1 MRRAVPAASGPLAVA
16 ADGVHRSSRHK
27 KEVPVGLVDELQTIV
42 GSDFVVTRR
51 DQMEQYLLDETPQA
65 VKPVPAGNVIVVKPS
80 TAAQVSEIVK
90 LANRT
95 LTPVFPRG
103 GGTST
108 VGGPIPTADG
118 IVLSLERLDR
128 LIEIDL
134 DNLMVVAEAGVTM
147 ETMLR
152 AVEAKGLLFPPHPG
166 DEGAQVGGI
175 IACNAGGSRAVK
187 YGIVRNYVKGLE
199 VVLPTGELVSMGG
212 KLLKNNTGL
221 DLMHLMIGS
230 EGILGVITK
239 AVFRLYPRPAM
250 TAVLLVSFAERH
262 AAVTAVPRVLQAG
275 IIPLAIEYVERDII
289 EISARHLGLTW
300 PAKTGD
306 AHIIFTV
313 DGSSEED
320 VYGQCQRIAEVCDAN
335 GAVDTLFA
343 ETRQEQDNI
352 LKMRNELYG
361 VLMPDLAESLD
372 LDVPPARVADFLDA
386 VERIARQYGSRIPNY
401 GHAADGNLHPHLM
414 MDLQRRGLLW
424 TVKDAIYEEGARLGG
439 IVTAEHGVGRS
450 RRVYF
455 DRYTDDTSKRLM
467 RGIKQVFD
475 PNNILNPGNAI
486 T

>member
-1 MRRAVPAASGPLAVA
+1 M
-16 ADGVHRSSRHK
+16 D
-27 KEVPVGLVDELQTIV
+27 LVDELRTIV
-42 GSDFVVTRR
+42 GSDFVITRR

-65 VKPVPAGNVIVVKPS
+65 VKPVAAAHVIVAKPS
-80 TAAQVSEIVK
+80 TTTEVSEVVK

-95 LTPVFPRG
+95 HTPLYPRG

-118 IVLSLERLDR
+118 IVLSLERLDH

-134 DNLMVVAEAGVTM
+134 ENLMVVAEAGVTM

-152 AVEAKGLLFPPHPG
+152 SVEAKGLLFPPHPG
-166 DEGAQVGGI
+166 DEGAQVGGV

-199 VVLPTGELVSMGG
+199 VVLPTGEIVNMGG

-230 EGILGVITK
+230 EGTLGIITR
-239 AVFRLYPRPAM
+239 AVFRLYPKPAV
-250 TAVLLVSFAERH
+250 TAVLLVSFDERH
-262 AAVTAVPRVLQAG
+262 AAVEAVPKVLQAG

-289 EISARHLGLTW
+289 EISATHLGLMW
-300 PAKTGD
+300 PAKKGN
-306 AHIIFTV
+306 AHLIFTV
-313 DGSSEED
+313 DGNSED
-320 VYGQCQRIAEVCDAN
+320 LVYGMCERIAEVCDAN

-343 ETRQEQDNI
+343 ETRQEQENI

-372 LDVPPARVADFLDA
+372 LAVPPARVADFLDA
-386 VERIARQYGSRIPNY
+386 VERIAERFGSRIPNY

-414 MDLQRRGLLW
+414 MDLQKRGLLW
-424 TVKDAIYEEGARLGG
+424 EVKDAIYEEGARLGG

-455 DRYTDDTSKRLM
+455 DRYTDETSKRLM
-467 RGIKQVFD
+467 RGIKQLFD
-475 PNNILNPGNAI
+475 PNNILNPGAAM

>member
-1 MRRAVPAASGPLAVA
+1 VALA
-16 ADGVHRSSRHK
+16 
-27 KEVPVGLVDELQTIV
+27 DELRTIV
-42 GSDFVVTRR
+42 GTDFVVTQRE
-51 DQMEQYLLDETPQA
+51 QIGQYLLDETPQA
-65 VKPVPAGNVIVVKPS
+65 VKPVAADNVIVVKPANA
-80 TAAQVSEIVK
+80 TQVSEIVK

-108 VGGPIPTADG
+108 VGGPIPTSDG
-118 IVLSLERLDR
+118 IVLSLERLDHVE
-128 LIEIDL
+128 EIDME
-134 DNLMVVAEAGVTM
+134 NMMVVAESGVTM
-147 ETMLR
+147 ETLLR
-152 AVEAKGLLFPPHPG
+152 AVEGAGLFFPPHPG
-166 DEGAQVGGI
+166 DEGAQVGGV

-199 VVLPTGELVSMGG
+199 VVLPTGEIVTMGG

-230 EGILGVITK
+230 EGTLGIITK
-239 AVFRLYPRPAM
+239 AVFRLYPRAAV
-250 TAVLLVSFAERH
+250 TAVLLVSFEERH
-262 AAVTAVPRVLQAG
+262 AAVAAVPRVLQAG

-313 DGSSEED
+313 DGNSEDE

-372 LDVPPARVADFLDA
+372 LAVPPARVADFLDA
-386 VERIARQYGSRIPNY
+386 VERIAVQYGSRIPNY

-414 MDLQRRGLLW
+414 MDLQQRGLLW
-424 TVKDAIYEEGARLGG
+424 TVKDAIYEEGAKLGG

-455 DRYTDDTSKRLM
+455 DRYTDETSKHLM
-467 RGIKQVFD
+467 RGIKQLFD
-475 PNNILNPGNAI
+475 PNNILNPGAAM
-486 T
+486 

>member
-1 MRRAVPAASGPLAVA
+1 MQVDLI
-16 ADGVHRSSRHK
+16 
-27 KEVPVGLVDELQTIV
+27 DELRSIV
-42 GSDFVVTRR
+42 GADYVVTHR
-51 DQMEQYLLDETPQA
+51 DQIGQYLLDETPQA
-65 VKPVPAGNVIVVKPS
+65 VKPVPAELVVVVKPAD
-80 TAAQVSEIVK
+80 TRQVSDIVK

-95 LTPVFPRG
+95 RTALYPRG

-108 VGGPIPTADG
+108 VGGPIPTSDG
-118 IVLSLERLDR
+118 IVLSLERLDHI
-128 LIEIDL
+128 IEIDT

-147 ETMLR
+147 ETLLR
-152 AVEAKGLLFPPHPG
+152 ATEAAGLLFPPHPG
-166 DEGAQVGGI
+166 DEGAQVGGVV
-175 IACNAGGSRAVK
+175 ACNAGGSRAVK

-230 EGILGVITK
+230 EGTLGIITK
-239 AVFRLYPRPAM
+239 AIFRLYPMPAV
-250 TAVLLVSFAERH
+250 TAVLLVSFDERH
-262 AAVTAVPRVLQAG
+262 TAVAAVPKVLQAG

-306 AHIIFTV
+306 AHLIFTV
-313 DGSSEED
+313 DGSSEDE
-320 VYGQCQRIAEVCDAN
+320 VFGMCERIAEVCDES

-361 VLMPDLAESLD
+361 VLMPELAESLD
-372 LDVPPARVADFLDA
+372 LAVPPARVADFLDA
-386 VERIARQYGSRIPNY
+386 VERIANQFGSRIPNY

-414 MDLQRRGLLW
+414 MDLQQRGILW
-424 TVKDAIYEEGARLGG
+424 DVKDAIYEEGARLGG
-439 IVTAEHGVGRS
+439 TVTAEHGVGRS

-455 DRYTDDTSKRLM
+455 DRYTDETSKRLM
-467 RGIKQVFD
+467 RGIKQLFD
-475 PNNILNPGNAI
+475 PNNILNPGAAM

>member
-1 MRRAVPAASGPLAVA
+1 M
-16 ADGVHRSSRHK
+16 
-27 KEVPVGLVDELQTIV
+27 KEVPVDLVDELRSIV
-42 GSDFVVTRR
+42 GADFVVTRR
-51 DQMEQYLLDETPQA
+51 DQMQQYLLDETPQA
-65 VKPVPAGNVIVVKPS
+65 VKPVAADNVIVVKPANAS
-80 TAAQVSEIVK
+80 QVSDILK

-95 LTPVFPRG
+95 KTPVFPRG

-108 VGGPIPTADG
+108 VGGPIPTSDG

-128 LIEIDL
+128 LIEIDME
-134 DNLMVVAEAGVTM
+134 NLMVVAEAGVTM
-147 ETMLR
+147 ETLLR

-199 VVLPTGELVSMGG
+199 VVFPTGEIVTMGG

-221 DLMHLMIGS
+221 DLIHLMIGS

-262 AAVTAVPRVLQAG
+262 AAVAAVPKVLQAG

-313 DGSSEED
+313 DGSNEDD

-343 ETRQEQDNI
+343 ETKQEQDAI

-386 VERIARQYGSRIPNY
+386 VERIAVQYGSRIPNY

-414 MDLQRRGLLW
+414 MDLQQRELLW

-455 DRYTDDTSKRLM
+455 DRYTDETSKQLM
-467 RGIKQVFD
+467 RGIKQLFD
-475 PNNILNPGNAI
+475 PNNILNPGAAI

>member
-1 MRRAVPAASGPLAVA
+1 M
-16 ADGVHRSSRHK
+16 
-27 KEVPVGLVDELQTIV
+27 GLVDELHGIV
-42 GSDFVVTRR
+42 GTDFVVTSRE
-51 DQMEQYLLDETPQA
+51 QMGQYLLDETPQA
-65 VKPVPAGNVIVVKPS
+65 VKPMPADNVVVVKPS
-80 TAAQVSEIVK
+80 NTAQVSDIVK
-90 LANRT
+90 LANHT
-95 LTPVFPRG
+95 LTPLYPRG

-118 IVLSLERLDR
+118 IVLSLERLDH
-128 LIEIDL
+128 IAEIDTA
-134 DNLMVVAEAGVTM
+134 NLMVVTEAGVTM

-152 AVEAKGLLFPPHPG
+152 SVEAEGLLFPPHPG
-166 DEGAQVGGI
+166 DEGAQVGGV

-199 VVLPTGELVSMGG
+199 VVLPTGEIVTMGG

-230 EGILGVITK
+230 EGTLGIITK
-239 AVFRLYPRPAM
+239 ATFRLYPKPAL
-250 TAVLLVSFAERH
+250 TAVLLVSFDERH
-262 AAVTAVPRVLQAG
+262 TAVAAVPKVLQAG

-306 AHIIFTV
+306 AHLIFTV
-313 DGSSEED
+313 DGGTED
-320 VYGQCQRIAEVCDAN
+320 EVFGMCERIAEVCDEN

-361 VLMPDLAESLD
+361 VLMPELAESLD
-372 LDVPPARVADFLDA
+372 LAVPPARVADFLDA
-386 VERIARQYGSRIPNY
+386 VDNIANQYGRRIPNY

-414 MDLQRRGLLW
+414 MDLQQRGILW
-424 TVKDAIYEEGARLGG
+424 DVKDAIYEEGARLGG

-450 RRVYF
+450 RRPYF
-455 DRYTDDTSKRLM
+455 DRYTDETSKRLM
-467 RGIKQVFD
+467 RGIKHLFD
-475 PNNILNPGNAI
+475 PNNILNPGAAM

>member
-1 MRRAVPAASGPLAVA
+1 MALA
-16 ADGVHRSSRHK
+16 
-27 KEVPVGLVDELQTIV
+27 DELRTIV
-42 GSDFVVTRR
+42 GTDFVVTQRE
-51 DQMEQYLLDETPQA
+51 QIGQYLLDETPQA
-65 VKPVPAGNVIVVKPS
+65 VKPVAADNVIVVKPAS
-80 TAAQVSEIVK
+80 AAQISEILK

-95 LTPVFPRG
+95 RTPVYPRG

-108 VGGPIPTADG
+108 VGGPIPTSDG
-118 IVLSLERLDR
+118 VVLSLERLDHVE
-128 LIEIDL
+128 EIDME
-134 DNLMVVAEAGVTM
+134 NMMVVAESGVTM
-147 ETMLR
+147 ETLLR
-152 AVEAKGLLFPPHPG
+152 AVEGAGLFFPPHPG
-166 DEGAQVGGI
+166 DEGAQVGGV

-199 VVLPTGELVSMGG
+199 VVLPTGEIVTMGG

-230 EGILGVITK
+230 EGTLGIITK
-239 AVFRLYPRPAM
+239 AVFRLYPRAAV
-250 TAVLLVSFAERH
+250 TAVLLVSFEERH
-262 AAVTAVPRVLQAG
+262 AAVAAVPRVLQAG

-313 DGSSEED
+313 DGNSEDE

-372 LDVPPARVADFLDA
+372 LAVPPARVADFLDA
-386 VERIARQYGSRIPNY
+386 VERIAVQYGSRIPNY

-414 MDLQRRGLLW
+414 MDLQQRGLLW
-424 TVKDAIYEEGARLGG
+424 TVKDAIYEEGAKLGG

-455 DRYTDDTSKRLM
+455 DRYTDETSKHLM
-467 RGIKQVFD
+467 RGIKQLFD
-475 PNNILNPGNAI
+475 PNNILNPGAAM
-486 T
+486 

>member
-1 MRRAVPAASGPLAVA
+1 MTQCRNAPERKLREPPYHTGGSTGGKGVAVELT
-16 ADGVHRSSRHK
+16 
-27 KEVPVGLVDELQTIV
+27 DELRTIV
-42 GSDFVVTRR
+42 GDDYVVTHRE
-51 DQMEQYLLDETPQA
+51 QMSQYLLDETPQG
-65 VKPVPAGNVIVVKPS
+65 VKPVAAANVIVVKPDS
-80 TAAQVSEIVK
+80 PAQISEILK

-95 LTPVFPRG
+95 RTPVYPRG

-108 VGGPIPTADG
+108 VGGPIPTDDG

-128 LIEIDL
+128 LIEIDME
-134 DNLMVVAEAGVTM
+134 NLMVVAEAGVTM

-152 AVEAKGLLFPPHPG
+152 SVEAAGLLFPPHPG
-166 DEGAQVGGI
+166 DEGAQVGGV

-199 VVLPTGELVSMGG
+199 VVLPTGEIVTMGG

-239 AVFRLYPRPAM
+239 AVFRLYPKPAV

-262 AAVTAVPRVLQAG
+262 TAVAAVPKVLQAG

-289 EISARHLGLTW
+289 DISARHLGLTW
-300 PAKTGD
+300 PAKSGD
-306 AHIIFTV
+306 AHLIFTV
-313 DGSSEED
+313 DGGTED
-320 VYGQCQRIAEVCDAN
+320 EVFGLCERIAEVCDAN

-343 ETRQEQDNI
+343 ETKQEQDNI

-361 VLMPDLAESLD
+361 ALMPDLAESLD
-372 LDVPPARVADFLDA
+372 LAVPPARVADFLDA
-386 VERIARQYGSRIPNY
+386 VERIAQQHGSRIPNY

-414 MDLQRRGLLW
+414 MDLQQRGLLW
-424 TVKDAIYEEGARLGG
+424 EVKDAIYEEGAKLGG
-439 IVTAEHGVGRS
+439 TVTAEHGVGRS

-455 DRYTDDTSKRLM
+455 DRYTDETSKRLM
-467 RGIKQVFD
+467 RGIKQLFD
-475 PNNILNPGNAI
+475 PNNILNPGAAI

>member
-1 MRRAVPAASGPLAVA
+1 M
-16 ADGVHRSSRHK
+16 
-27 KEVPVGLVDELQTIV
+27 GLVEELRTIV
-42 GSDFVVTRR
+42 GTDFVVTQR
-51 DQMEQYLLDETPQA
+51 DQIGQYLLDETPQA
-65 VKPVPAGNVIVVKPS
+65 VKPVAADNVIVVKPA
-80 TAAQVSEIVK
+80 TAVQVSDIVK
-90 LANRT
+90 LANHT
-95 LTPVFPRG
+95 HTPVYPRG

-108 VGGPIPTADG
+108 VGGPIPTSDG

-128 LIEIDL
+128 VVEIDME
-134 DNLMVVAEAGVTM
+134 NMMIVAESGVTM

-152 AVEAKGLLFPPHPG
+152 AVEDAGLFFPPHPG

-199 VVLPTGELVSMGG
+199 VVLPTGEIVSMGG

-230 EGILGVITK
+230 EGTLGIITK
-239 AVFRLYPRPAM
+239 AVFRLYPRSAV
-250 TAVLLVSFAERH
+250 TAVLLVSFTERH
-262 AAVTAVPRVLQAG
+262 AAVAAVPRVLQAG

-289 EISARHLGLTW
+289 EISARHLGMTW

-313 DGSSEED
+313 DGNSEDE

-335 GAVDTLFA
+335 GAVDTLCA
-343 ETRQEQDNI
+343 ETRQEQDSI

-372 LDVPPARVADFLDA
+372 LAVPPARVADFLDA
-386 VERIARQYGSRIPNY
+386 VERIASQYGSRIPNY

-414 MDLQRRGLLW
+414 MDLQQRGLLW
-424 TVKDAIYEEGARLGG
+424 TVKDAIYEEGARMGG

-455 DRYTDDTSKRLM
+455 DRYTDETSKRLM
-467 RGIKQVFD
+467 RGIKQLFD
-475 PNNILNPGNAI
+475 PNNVLNPGAAI

>member
-1 MRRAVPAASGPLAVA
+1 MPQGCVTGDVTIEWTRRRRR
-16 ADGVHRSSRHK
+16 RSRNT
-27 KEVPVGLVDELQTIV
+27 KEAPVDLVDELRTIV

-65 VKPVPAGNVIVVKPS
+65 VKPVAAEHVIVVKPS
-80 TAAQVSEIVK
+80 TTVQVSEIVK

-95 LTPVFPRG
+95 HTPVYPRG

-128 LIEIDL
+128 LIEIDME
-134 DNLMVVAEAGVTM
+134 NLMVVAEAGVTM

-152 AVEAKGLLFPPHPG
+152 AVEAAGLLFPPHPG
-166 DEGAQVGGI
+166 DEGAQVGGV

-199 VVLPTGELVSMGG
+199 VVLPTGEVVSMGG

-230 EGILGVITK
+230 EGILGIITR
-239 AVFRLYPRPAM
+239 AVFRLYPKPAV

-262 AAVTAVPRVLQAG
+262 AAVEAVPRVLQAG

-306 AHIIFTV
+306 AHLIFTV
-313 DGSSEED
+313 DGSTED
-320 VYGQCQRIAEVCDAN
+320 LVFGMCERIAEVCDAN

-343 ETRQEQDNI
+343 ETRQEQENI

-372 LDVPPARVADFLDA
+372 LALPPARVADFLDA
-386 VERIARQYGSRIPNY
+386 VERIATHYGSRIPNY

-414 MDLQRRGLLW
+414 MDLQKRGLLW
-424 TVKDAIYEEGARLGG
+424 EVKDAIYEEGARLGG
-439 IVTAEHGVGRS
+439 VVTAEHGVGRS

-455 DRYTDDTSKRLM
+455 DRYTDETSKRLM
-467 RGIKQVFD
+467 RGIKHLFD
-475 PNNILNPGNAI
+475 PNNILNPGAAI

>member
-1 MRRAVPAASGPLAVA
+1 MALA
-16 ADGVHRSSRHK
+16 
-27 KEVPVGLVDELQTIV
+27 DELRTIV
-42 GSDFVVTRR
+42 GTDFVVTQRE
-51 DQMEQYLLDETPQA
+51 QIGQYLLDETPQA
-65 VKPVPAGNVIVVKPS
+65 VKPVAADNVIVVKPANA
-80 TAAQVSEIVK
+80 TQVSEIVK

-108 VGGPIPTADG
+108 VGGPIPTSDG
-118 IVLSLERLDR
+118 IVLSLERLDHVE
-128 LIEIDL
+128 EIDME
-134 DNLMVVAEAGVTM
+134 NMMVVAESGVTM
-147 ETMLR
+147 ETLLR
-152 AVEAKGLLFPPHPG
+152 AVEGAGLFFPPHPG
-166 DEGAQVGGI
+166 DEGAQVGGV

-199 VVLPTGELVSMGG
+199 VVLPTGEIVTMGG

-230 EGILGVITK
+230 EGTLGIITK
-239 AVFRLYPRPAM
+239 AVFRLYPRAAV
-250 TAVLLVSFAERH
+250 TAVLLVSFEERH
-262 AAVTAVPRVLQAG
+262 AAVAAVPRVLQAG

-313 DGSSEED
+313 DGNSEDE

-372 LDVPPARVADFLDA
+372 LAVPPARVADFLDA
-386 VERIARQYGSRIPNY
+386 VERIAVQYGSRIPNY

-414 MDLQRRGLLW
+414 MDLQQRGLLW
-424 TVKDAIYEEGARLGG
+424 TVKDAIYEEGAKLGG

-455 DRYTDDTSKRLM
+455 DRYTDETSKHLM
-467 RGIKQVFD
+467 RGIKQLFD
-475 PNNILNPGNAI
+475 PNNILNPGAAM
-486 T
+486 

>member
-1 MRRAVPAASGPLAVA
+1 MALA
-16 ADGVHRSSRHK
+16 
-27 KEVPVGLVDELQTIV
+27 DELRTIV
-42 GSDFVVTRR
+42 GTDFVVTQRE
-51 DQMEQYLLDETPQA
+51 QIGQYLLDETPQA
-65 VKPVPAGNVIVVKPS
+65 VKPVAADNVIVVKPV
-80 TAAQVSEIVK
+80 TAAQISEILK

-95 LTPVFPRG
+95 RTPVYPRG

-108 VGGPIPTADG
+108 VGGPIPTSDG

-128 LIEIDL
+128 VEEIDME
-134 DNLMVVAEAGVTM
+134 NMMVVAQSGVTM
-147 ETMLR
+147 ETLLR
-152 AVEAKGLLFPPHPG
+152 AVEGAGLFFPPHPG
-166 DEGAQVGGI
+166 DEGAQVGGV

-199 VVLPTGELVSMGG
+199 VVLPTGEIVTMGG

-230 EGILGVITK
+230 EGTLGVITK
-239 AVFRLYPRPAM
+239 AVFRLYPRAAV
-250 TAVLLVSFAERH
+250 TAVLLVSFEERH
-262 AAVTAVPRVLQAG
+262 AAVAAVPRVLQAG

-313 DGSSEED
+313 DGNSEDE
-320 VYGQCQRIAEVCDAN
+320 VYGQCQRIAEVCDEN

-372 LDVPPARVADFLDA
+372 LAVPPARVADFLDA
-386 VERIARQYGSRIPNY
+386 VERIAMQYGSRIPNY

-414 MDLQRRGLLW
+414 MDLQQRGLLW
-424 TVKDAIYEEGARLGG
+424 TVKDAIYEEGAKLGG

-455 DRYTDDTSKRLM
+455 DRYTDETSKRLM
-467 RGIKQVFD
+467 RGIKQLFD
-475 PNNILNPGNAI
+475 PNNILNPGAAM
-486 T
+486 